1 MTNLVLYTVKK
12 RKYSSTFKYTN
23 YPQKCILRSKKQH
36 IYWDQ
41 DFYSYIEHFIFVLR
55 F

>member
-23 YPQKCILRSKKQH
+23 YPQNAFSEVKNNTFIE
-36 IYWDQ
+36 DQ